1 MMHNLR
7 DYASDTWGNVEAG
20 TMHEHGVVFI
30 EKPLIL
36 KEWQSLQ
43 WEKIKAAAKEK
54 RDSDSEAQKV
64 LDVKDQEFNQASL
77 DAMVDSMV

>member
-1 MMHNLR
+1 MTT
-7 DYASDTWGNVEAG
+7 S
-20 TMHEHGVVFI
+20 
-30 EKPLIL
+30 
-36 KEWQSLQ
+36 Q